1 VFVAENFTLKMDKI
15 LDFKIPA
22 MWQEHIKKRPD
33 LFTELKSWSMYQ
45 HTLGTYG
52 GVVEYS
58 EFDSFE
64 DYRRWLNRLLGDED
78 FAPLLEAYNDSVVSG
93 SWHEAILDKVGS
105 WAGG

>member
-1 VFVAENFTLKMDKI
+1 MDKI

-22 MWQEHIKKRPD
+22 MWHELIKKRPD
-33 LFTELKSWSMYQ
+33 LFTELKSWCMYQ

-64 DYRRWLNRLLGDED
+64 DYRRWLNRLLGDKD
-78 FAPLLEAYNDSVVSG
+78 FAPLLNEYNDSVVSG

-105 WAGG
+105 WANR

>member
-1 VFVAENFTLKMDKI
+1 MFVAENFTLKMDKI

-22 MWQEHIKKRPD
+22 MWQELIKKRPD
-33 LFTELKSWSMYQ
+33 LFKELKSWSMYQ

-64 DYRRWLNRLLGDED
+64 DYRRWLNRLLGDLD
-78 FAPLLEAYNDSVVSG
+78 FAPLLEEYNDCVVSG
-93 SWHEAILDKVGS
+93 SWHEAILDRVGS
-105 WAGG
+105 WISG